1 MDFHNF
7 LRSRRSVRRFEAAS
21 IPDSII
27 RRILTTATYAPS
39 AHNRQPWRFVVLT
52 NEGTKLHF
60 ANAMALDFRRDLEQ
74 DNLSEDE
81 ILSHLDKSRSRI
93 MSSPVVII
101 LCMDLSVMDKYPDSR
116 RAEAERLMAIQSTAN
131 AGMQLLLAAQ
141 AEKLGCVWTCA
152 PLFAPNIVRET
163 FSLSIL
169 WEPQAMFLLGYP
181 AETPKL
187 RERKSIQELS
197 IFL

>member
-1 MDFHNF
+1 MDYHNF
-7 LRSRRSVRRFEAAS
+7 LRSRRSVRRFEAIS
-21 IPDSII
+21 VPDSTIWK
-27 RRILTTATYAPS
+27 ILTTATYAPS

-52 NEGTKLHF
+52 NKKTKLEL
-60 ANAMALDFRRDLEQ
+60 ATAMALDFRRDLEL
-74 DNLSEDE
+74 DNISEEE

-93 MSSPVVII
+93 MSSPVIII
-101 LCMDLSVMDKYPDSR
+101 LCMDLSVMDKYSDSR
-116 RAEAERLMAIQSTAN
+116 RMEAERLMAIQSTAN

-141 AEKLGCVWTCA
+141 AEELGCVWTCA
-152 PLFAPNIVRET
+152 PLFTPKTVREA
-163 FSLSIL
+163 FNLPVS

-187 RERKSIQELS
+187 RERISIQELS

>member
-7 LRSRRSVRRFEAAS
+7 LRSRRSIRRFEAAS
-21 IPDSII
+21 VPDSII

-52 NEGTKLHF
+52 NEGTKLHL

-93 MSSPVVII
+93 TSSPVVII
-101 LCMDLSVMDKYPDSR
+101 LCMDLSVMDKYPDKR

-131 AGMQLLLAAQ
+131 AGLQLLLAAK
-141 AEKLGCVWTCA
+141 AEELGCVWTCA
-152 PLFAPNIVRET
+152 PWFAPNTVRET
-163 FSLSIL
+163 LHLSIS
-169 WEPQAMFLLGYP
+169 WEPQAMFLIGYP

-187 RERKSIQELS
+187 RERISIEELS